1 MVLKEE
7 RDGWVYEDQRL
18 HMQCAIP
25 AACEVS
31 MLQTPDIPELREQ
44 EKIEQEIRNPGSG
57 KTLTELVKE
66 KKVKTVSILVSDAT
80 RAVPTAKLASAVVK
94 ELQENQ
100 IALKDI
106 TFFVAIGVHR
116 PATEAECQEILG
128 DLYGEVQ
135 IENHTPFDKANL
147 LYLGETKRGTPV
159 YVNQRAYE
167 CDLHIQ
173 IGKVEPHEFAGFSGG
188 RKSVLPGIAGEETI
202 QINHRPEMILDP
214 KAGIGILEGNPVHED
229 MLEAAEMF
237 RIDFS
242 VNCILNNTL
251 QLSAVYAGRLQE
263 CHEQA
268 VRYVKE
274 ILGVPFKKPD
284 ILITTPGLPLDIDFY
299 QAVKALI
306 ALTEVLEEST
316 TVILYCGCKEGIN
329 SPDMLSAFRSDED
342 LENVVAY
349 TEEHYKIQM
358 DHVLLLSKILRKH
371 VRIFVVCPN
380 IKKEDVEAM
389 FMFPFDSLQDALEEA
404 IRSSGKKEPDILI
417 YPRPQTG
424 LPKKID

>member
-1 MVLKEE
+1 MVLKKEKG
-7 RDGWVYEDQRL
+7 GWIYEDQRL
-18 HMQCAIP
+18 HMQCTIP

-44 EKIEQEIRNPGSG
+44 EKIEQEIRSPGSG

-66 KKVKTVSILVSDAT
+66 KKAKTVSILVSDAT
-80 RAVPTAKLASAVVK
+80 RAVPTAKLAFAVVK

-100 IALKDI
+100 IALQDI

-128 DLYGEVQ
+128 KLHGKVK
-135 IENHTPFDKANL
+135 IENHTPFDKENL
-147 LYLGETKRGTPV
+147 LYLGDTKRGTPI

-251 QLSAVYAGRLQE
+251 QLSAVYAGTLKE

-268 VRYVKE
+268 VQYVKK

-329 SPDMLSAFRSDED
+329 SPDMLSAFCSDES

-389 FMFPFDSLQDALEEA
+389 FMFPFDSLQEAVDEA
-404 IRSSGKKEPDILI
+404 IRSSERKDPDILI

-424 LPKKID
+424 LPEKTD